1 MRIQFL
7 YSPLCNRAE
16 KPYICFLAE
25 KLPRCTIENYNIIDI
40 AEGEEEE
47 LPGELPAVVRAL
59 RRGEGFL
66 TEGLIFCEG
75 ELLGPAGT
83 DLDEL
88 LQKIGNKG
96 GSGYEDRSH

>member
-16 KPYICFLAE
+16 KPRICFLAE
-25 KLPRCTIENYNIIDI
+25 KLPGCTIENYNISDI
-40 AEGEEEE
+40 TEGEEDD

-75 ELLGPAGT
+75 ELLGPSST

-88 LQKIGNKG
+88 LQKIRNKG
-96 GSGYEDRSH
+96 GSSYEDRSH